1 MFGEKKQ
8 AMGSCSYLRVSN
20 IRFCSFTTFFVFVL
34 EMEAAIKLQ
43 SLSSAVMIVNDQQ
56 DKT

>member
-1 MFGEKKQ
+1 MFGGEKQ

-34 EMEAAIKLQ
+34 EMEAAINYQVFPL
-43 SLSSAVMIVNDQQ
+43 LL
-56 DKT
+56 